1 MSCGSLIRGA
11 VYAVFAGTLVFG
23 SSIQQLQADG
33 ADAFAARAEAALAK
47 KSHFSF
53 QETALSDVG
62 EAFAAQLGLPVI
74 LDNVALDDVG
84 IWTDTPINKTMTSVS
99 LRSALRLTLKDL
111 QLTYVFRDG
120 AVVIT
125 TPEEAETRLVTKFYE
140 VDKLARMRAGT
151 YDPLVVQVPYDFD
164 SIIDII
170 TSSIAPD
177 SWDDVGGPGSIDI
190 LGTKMVVSQ
199 SNEVH
204 QQIGG
209 MLKSLNTAFDAS
221 AKVVPGKPPRVVSYS
236 TEDSATT
243 RKIESS
249 LDSIFSFNFENAML
263 IDIAELLQDRL
274 SFNVDLD
281 RRSLED
287 IGIDEETE
295 VDFKADGMTL
305 GNGLRHF
312 LGQMEL
318 SFYVSDE
325 SLIISTHEEI
335 EYSNRSVRIY
345 PVGDLV
351 FTVEKSLPG
360 YDSMM
365 SVITYSIAPQS

>member
-1 MSCGSLIRGA
+1 
-11 VYAVFAGTLVFG
+11 
-23 SSIQQLQADG
+23 
-33 ADAFAARAEAALAK
+33 
-47 KSHFSF
+47 
-53 QETALSDVG
+53 
-62 EAFAAQLGLPVI
+62 
-74 LDNVALDDVG
+74 
-84 IWTDTPINKTMTSVS
+84 
-99 LRSALRLTLKDL
+99 
-111 QLTYVFRDG
+111 
-120 AVVIT
+120 
-125 TPEEAETRLVTKFYE
+125 
-140 VDKLARMRAGT
+140 
-151 YDPLVVQVPYDFD
+151 
-164 SIIDII
+164 
-170 TSSIAPD
+170 
-177 SWDDVGGPGSIDI
+177 
-190 LGTKMVVSQ
+190 
-199 SNEVH
+199 
-204 QQIGG
+204 
-209 MLKSLNTAFDAS
+209 
-221 AKVVPGKPPRVVSYS
+221 
-236 TEDSATT
+236 
-243 RKIESS
+243 
-249 LDSIFSFNFENAML
+249 ML